1 MTTLRKYIKRKRL
14 ISPTQHEAIKKNYW
28 IINSEFNET
37 MSEKSGKLSLPVIA
51 DKNHIEFI
59 HTELWQKNHNNFQKA
74 GAE

>member
-1 MTTLRKYIKRKRL
+1 MTTLKKYIKRQRL
-14 ISPTQHEAIKKNYW
+14 ISPTQLKAIKKNYR
-28 IINSEFNET
+28 IINSEFNEI

-59 HTELWQKNHNNFQKA
+59 HTELWQKKHNKFQKV